1 MALTNSELLDKIDTA
16 IESALL
22 GKDVMFDGHRVTL
35 DDVGR
40 LYSIREKVLR
50 KVNAA
55 AGNGMMKNNVGILKR
70 D

>member
-1 MALTNSELLDKIDTA
+1 MALTNSELLDKIDSA
-16 IESALL
+16 LENALL

-35 DDVGR
+35 DNVDR
-40 LYSIREKVLR
+40 LYTLRGKVLR
-50 KVNAA
+50 KINAA